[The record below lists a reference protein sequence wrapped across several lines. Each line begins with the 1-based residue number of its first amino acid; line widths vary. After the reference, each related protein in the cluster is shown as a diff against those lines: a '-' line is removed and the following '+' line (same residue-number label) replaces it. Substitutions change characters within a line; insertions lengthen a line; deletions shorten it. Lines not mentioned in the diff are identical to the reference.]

1 MVSATHLPKWRIL
14 GWLIGLAAALF
25 SLGTIVQSKS
35 ELLAVFTLADPTG
48 LFGARLVLFGLLAN
62 LSVILLFLAYVRRG
76 WDTTIPLWY
85 GIVFALKLVEAAAL
99 LPCLIGKPEA
109 LCGVLS
115 VLISELTSP
124 VIILMVGILIYRSS
138 DATLRRTGLAASVLL
153 LCVAI
158 ASWRVLTPRNPEGC
172 SNIAEVSGR
181 GACLEKFA
189 LKQTD
194 LGICRAIELRS
205 TRLECMRKVAERARR
220 PEICDEIRDPPGAVL
235 AAYET
240 PDVQTRSLCYYVLAF
255 DLRRRDLCLKI
266 ETGDLRQRCL
276 SAIPG
281 NGP

>member
-1 MVSATHLPKWRIL
+1 MILMVSATHLPKWRIL

-62 LSVILLFLAYVRRG
+62 LSVILL
-76 WDTTIPLWY
+76 
-85 GIVFALKLVEAAAL
+85 
-99 LPCLIGKPEA
+99 
-109 LCGVLS
+109 
-115 VLISELTSP
+115 
-124 VIILMVGILIYRSS
+124 YRSS

-205 TRLECMRKVAERARR
+205 TRLECMRKV
-220 PEICDEIRDPPGAVL
+220 
-235 AAYET
+235 
-240 PDVQTRSLCYYVLAF
+240 
-255 DLRRRDLCLKI
+255 
-266 ETGDLRQRCL
+266 
-276 SAIPG
+276 
-281 NGP
+281 